1 MAFSLNSMDV
11 GASAPLEYMPCKAM
25 MPVHGMAMCV
35 AGGMLAAATGTIKP
49 TYICACEK
57 DVPCKAGELIPVIR
71 VGSHQ
76 VFKVAS
82 KSDLS
87 ALAVGDTVALHA
99 SSGLDIAAAKNENGP
114 CEIVRIDGNTAY
126 IRFI

>member
-1 MAFSLNSMDV
+1 MAFSLNSIDV
-11 GASAPLEYMPCKAM
+11 GAGVPLEYMPCKAM
-25 MPVHGMAMCV
+25 TPTHGMAMCM

-57 DVPCKAGELIPVIR
+57 DIPCKAGEIIPVIR
-71 VGSHQ
+71 VGRHQ
-76 VFKVAS
+76 VFKVDS

-87 ALAVGDTVALHA
+87 ALTAGDTVALHA
-99 SSGLDIAAAKNENGP
+99 SSGKDIVAAKNEDGP

-126 IRFI
+126 VRFI